1 MRAKKL
7 TFGIPIDVLPD
18 ISGLFPKLTLGE
30 RFINKEGRE
39 D

>member
-1 MRAKKL
+1 MITKIL
-7 TFGIPIDVLPD
+7 TFGTPIDVIPD
-18 ISGLFPKLTLGE
+18 ISGLFPKLSLGE